1 MTYLGIHLTVKV
13 RDSAMLDIF
22 SIFLLVNE
30 LTIGNIS
37 DVGFKK

>member
-13 RDSAMLDIF
+13 GDSAVLDSF
-22 SIFLLVNE
+22 SIFLLANE

-37 DVGFKK
+37 NVGFKK